1 MVERQG
7 LRDEQF
13 QDYLDGRLSD
23 GERADLEAYLRA
35 HPEAAAEVEQL
46 RRQNEALRGVGQEIL
61 EEPIPDRLRD
71 VLRGLAKDILEEPVP
86 SRLRDVLERAPQLG
100 AGQSAPAPEPPA
112 APSSAPA
119 AVPAAAVAPR
129 RSRLTFIEVAAA
141 FLLFFA
147 GATCGW
153 VLNGRLQPAMP
164 SSADLAMQL
173 AHAFD
178 FYKAEPGYPPDFP
191 AERGREFTSLL
202 GRSFVQPIEP
212 PDLRPYQF
220 ANAGGRIA
228 PLGASRVGLF
238 EFENPGHAR
247 LGLFFWRSDAEA
259 PPPLAVSDQAGV
271 ATRFWTAGDLTFALL
286 GDLKTP
292 EFEQIAAAIE
302 TFYRDRA
309 KRP

>member
-1 MVERQG
+1 M
-7 LRDEQF
+7 
-13 QDYLDGRLSD
+13 
-23 GERADLEAYLRA
+23 
-35 HPEAAAEVEQL
+35 
-46 RRQNEALRGVGQEIL
+46 
-61 EEPIPDRLRD
+61 
-71 VLRGLAKDILEEPVP
+71 LRGLAKDILEEPVP
-86 SRLRDVLERAPQLG
+86 SRLRDLLERAPQVD
-100 AGQSAPAPEPPA
+100 AGQAPPAPEPPA
-112 APSSAPA
+112 APASASVSAPA
-119 AVPAAAVAPR
+119 VAAMPAPR
-129 RSRLTFIEVAAA
+129 RARRAFVEVAAA
-141 FLLFFA
+141 LLLFFA

-202 GRSFVQPIEP
+202 GRSFGQPIEP

-220 ANAGGRIA
+220 AYAGGRIA